1 MELQKTKRILQAVTT
16 QPPTFSLNS
25 LAEIND
31 DSPGMY
37 DKGGQINW
45 ILQSYS
51 QGSVIL
57 DFSDYT
63 F

>member
-37 DKGGQINW
+37 DKGGQIN
-45 ILQSYS
+45 
-51 QGSVIL
+51 
-57 DFSDYT
+57 
-63 F
+63 